1 MVPDSVTSS
10 VTSQNLAYKM
20 TPRIGGGGCFTSRI
34 EVYLDI
40 KLSVPSDRVYE
51 ALGQTKKNKL
61 LVPKCTSQLCDAG
74 CRTLDSN
81 LSFASCYLLVSAN
94 RRHQRGTR
102 KQESG

>member
-1 MVPDSVTSS
+1 MPHVTSVSAVVPDSVTSS

-61 LVPKCTSQLCDAG
+61 LVPNVL
-74 CRTLDSN
+74 
-81 LSFASCYLLVSAN
+81 LSFVMLRVGLWTLISPLPAVTC
-94 RRHQRGTR
+94 
-102 KQESG
+102 

>member
-61 LVPKCTSQLCDAG
+61 LVPNVL
-74 CRTLDSN
+74 
-81 LSFASCYLLVSAN
+81 LSFVMLCVGLWTLISPLPAVTC
-94 RRHQRGTR
+94 
-102 KQESG
+102 